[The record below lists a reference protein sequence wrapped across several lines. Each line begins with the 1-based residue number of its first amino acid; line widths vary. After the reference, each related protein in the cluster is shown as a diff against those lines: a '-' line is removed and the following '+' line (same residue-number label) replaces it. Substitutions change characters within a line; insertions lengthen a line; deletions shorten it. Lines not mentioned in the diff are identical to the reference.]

1 MMRSHPRDDHIEKKQ
16 GMWGADHS
24 GDILN
29 VLWSLDAIWKKGL
42 VKKEIVWYYI
52 QALR

>member
-1 MMRSHPRDDHIEKKQ
+1 MLYATFKTQDPQ
-16 GMWGADHS
+16 F
-24 GDILN
+24 
-29 VLWSLDAIWKKGL
+29 LWSLDAIWKKGL

>member
-1 MMRSHPRDDHIEKKQ
+1 MLYATFKTQE

-29 VLWSLDAIWKKGL
+29 FLWSLDAIWKKGL

>member
-1 MMRSHPRDDHIEKKQ
+1 MMRSHPRDDRIE
-16 GMWGADHS
+16 GMHCADHS

-29 VLWSLDAIWKKGL
+29 FLWSLDAIWKKGL

>member
-1 MMRSHPRDDHIEKKQ
+1 MI
-16 GMWGADHS
+16 ADLRHYME
-24 GDILN
+24 
-29 VLWSLDAIWKKGL
+29 IWKKGL